1 MEWRR
6 GVFSKFNG
14 IFGGGTEGEAET
26 DNYDGLSK
34 KEIIEI
40 KRQEELDKKFRWYSF
55 VYSLADGDITK
66 FDKVL
71 DLNLIFCLNHISFKK
86 TYKL

>member
-14 IFGGGTEGEAET
+14 IFGGGTEGEAEG

-66 FDKVL
+66 FEKVL